1 MNDHDNT
8 EKITGDIGAQ
18 RIAGVY
24 AEALLN
30 AAQMQEQGDAVLEG
44 LEFLI
49 GEVFHQDPQFEAFL
63 SSGAIGRDRKAQAI
77 KTIFENRLGELV
89 YNFLMVLNQHGRLDL
104 LRPILAA
111 LRKLLD
117 QRSGRLRVHV
127 RTAIPLPDD
136 QRNRLQQELRETFK
150 REPVLEAAV
159 DPDLLGGM
167 VVRVGDWLYDAS
179 VRTQIENLRN
189 HLIASSSHEIQSRRD
204 RFSIASGN

>member
-1 MNDHDNT
+1 MSDHENT

-49 GEVFHQDPQFEAFL
+49 GEVFQQDPQFEAFL
-63 SSGAIGRDRKAQAI
+63 SSGAIGRDRKARAIQAI
-77 KTIFENRLGELV
+77 FEDRVSEV
-89 YNFLMVLNQHGRLDL
+89 IYNFLMVLNQHGRLDL

-111 LRKLLD
+111 LRNLLD

-127 RTAIPLPDD
+127 RTAVPLPDD
-136 QRNRLQQELRETFK
+136 QRDRLYQELRQTFK
-150 REPVLEAAV
+150 REPVLEATV